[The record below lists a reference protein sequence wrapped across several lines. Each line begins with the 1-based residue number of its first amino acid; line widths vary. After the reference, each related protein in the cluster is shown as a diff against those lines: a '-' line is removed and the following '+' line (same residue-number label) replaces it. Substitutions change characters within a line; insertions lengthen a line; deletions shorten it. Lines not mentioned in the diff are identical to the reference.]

1 MHIPISNKQGQ
12 RFLQLLSVSLHLHC
26 LFMCKPASK
35 RQNFISYK
43 KSIPPRSDITAVVLV
58 WIISQSL
65 LAPFLAHSRMLHHD
79 AFIYKK
85 PKVCLTLQV
94 SPDPCLTCEY
104 KRRKQKKVA
113 PWDYLLLY
121 FHTAWVS
128 LHQTLSVLPLA
139 SLRGLMFWIERYCD
153 LEQIPLALYSG
164 FHVGR
169 VFWDASQ
176 ISFTF
181 KTTDWASAHLGIDG
195 IMTIFSGTCRVS
207 REECIW
213 AYAEHLS
220 LATSSPCISRPGGPV
235 FWVKYCSQL
244 PGRLILASL
253 SWRTEIKHWIH
264 VCEKNE
270 FLPER
275 LRWLTKTSKAT

>member
-1 MHIPISNKQGQ
+1 MDNFP
-12 RFLQLLSVSLHLHC
+12 V
-26 LFMCKPASK
+26 PASTFSSTF
-35 RQNFISYK
+35 QNASSRCIYLQNAK
-43 KSIPPRSDITAVVLV
+43 GMSDIAGEPWSLSDM
-58 WIISQSL
+58 WIQEKEAEKS
-65 LAPFLAHSRMLHHD
+65 
-79 AFIYKK
+79 
-85 PKVCLTLQV
+85 
-94 SPDPCLTCEY
+94 
-104 KRRKQKKVA
+104 KVA

-220 LATSSPCISRPGGPV
+220 LATSNPCISRTGGPV